1 MPKRTT
7 AEQVMRRK
15 LVTLTG
21 DMNVMEAVGLLLK
34 NKISGAPVVTEDGL
48 LEGVLSELDCL
59 NHVIHSVINGVPTGL
74 VADFMTRELITVRA
88 DTNLLSIVHL
98 FMTERVRRLPVVD
111 ENGRLLGQLSRRD
124 AMQTLYDMMKKQQKS
139 GAAPLY
145 LSAVYDQNEMPARLL
160 GGSSKRPTD

>member
-15 LVTLTG
+15 LFTLTG

-34 NKISGAPVVTEDGL
+34 NKISGAPVVTEEGV

-59 NHVIHSVINGVPTGL
+59 NHVIHSVVNGVPTGL
-74 VADFMTRELITVRA
+74 VADFMTRELITVSP
-88 DTNLLSIVHL
+88 DTNLLSIVQL
-98 FMTERVRRLPVVD
+98 FVTNRIRRLPGVD
-111 ENGRLLGQLSRRD
+111 NQGRLLGQLSRRD
-124 AMQTLYDMMKKQQKS
+124 AMQTLYDMMKKQEKS
-139 GAAPLY
+139 GASPLY

-160 GGSSKRPTD
+160 GGQAKRSDE